1 MRIISGKFKG
11 LKLFLPQNKN
21 TRPLKD
27 IVKQAIFNIIKHS
40 NKFNFDL
47 NQKSI
52 LDLFS
57 GTGSFGLE
65 CLSRGAANVDFCE
78 NYSNVVK
85 ILKKN
90 ISNLEFEEKTEIIEE
105 DIFNIDSLGNLKKK
119 YEIIFIDAPFKEKK
133 ILALMKNLIKLKLLK
148 RNGIFILHRHKKEN
162 DLFPKEFNILIE
174 KFYGISKIIFGNQ
187 I

>member
-1 MRIISGKFKG
+1 MRIISGKYKG
-11 LKLFLPQNKN
+11 KKILEPSDNK

-27 IVKQAIFNIIKHS
+27 LAKESLFNVIKHS
-40 NKFNFDL
+40 NLVKIDIKNS
-47 NQKSI
+47 SI

-57 GTGSFGLE
+57 GVGSFGLE

-90 ISNLEFEEKTEIIEE
+90 ISNLKFEEKTEIIEE
-105 DIFNIDSLGNLKKK
+105 DIFDIDSLSNLKKK

-174 KFYGISKIIFGNQ
+174 KFYGVSKIIFGNQ